1 MSNHKAKRVS
11 NYELFFDLA
20 VVLAI
25 GQLTSAIHVEHIG
38 LQQIIGF
45 LAGIVI
51 ILNIW
56 NNEAFYYNKFGDSR
70 RADIYSVIILML
82 WIGNLALAF
91 NFDVT
96 FLRENYN
103 NVLAFNSMLI
113 LSYATIALQYFLK
126 GKKLGFLPD
135 IKLNLSLI
143 AIYILPL
150 VPIATG
156 LVQYNDW
163 VLSLYFIPM
172 LIPIIQR
179 LPFFKSSIFGASSI
193 QEINFPHALE
203 RNQLLTILTFGES
216 VIGTIRT
223 YPLMTHPIDGLLFF
237 LGLGTLF
244 IFYMTQTFI
253 NINHHQRTKVFG
265 LFYSHALII
274 ISLLFFTVGLEFL
287 ADHHHHD
294 LGVIF
299 FIGAIMS
306 FYVGVIA
313 TSIYNQ
319 DFYRLNRKVIAH
331 YAVTLLIGAFL
342 FYLFRNNSILLGLT
356 LVVHNYTM
364 MQISMKHRFAQRERN
379 NIPHP
384 DPTQNLRDFS

>member
-1 MSNHKAKRVS
+1 MSKHKAKRVS

-25 GQLTSAIHVEHIG
+25 GQLTSAIHVEHVG
-38 LQQIIGF
+38 LQQIFGF

-56 NNEAFYYNKFGDSR
+56 NNEAFYYNKYGDSR

-91 NFDVT
+91 NFDVA
-96 FLRENYN
+96 FLRENYS
-103 NVLAFNSMLI
+103 NVLVFNSMLI
-113 LSYATIALQYFLK
+113 LSYLTIGVQYYLK
-126 GKKLGFLPD
+126 GRRLGFTPD
-135 IKLNLSLI
+135 IKLNIVLMSLY
-143 AIYILPL
+143 ALTL

-156 LVQYNDW
+156 LIRYNDW
-163 VLSLYFIPM
+163 VLTLYFLPM
-172 LIPIIQR
+172 IMPIIQR
-179 LPFFKSSIFGASSI
+179 FVFKDKVIDGSNI

-223 YPLMTHPIDGLLFF
+223 YPLLTHPIDGMLFF

-253 NINHHQRTKVFG
+253 NIDHHQKTRVFG
-265 LFYSHALII
+265 LFYSHAVII

-299 FIGAIMS
+299 FIGAILA
-306 FYVGVIA
+306 FYIGILS
-313 TSIYNQ
+313 TCIYNKEL
-319 DFYRLNRKVIAH
+319 YRLNRTILAQ
-331 YAVTLLIGAFL
+331 YAITLLIGAVL
-342 FYLFRNNSILLGLT
+342 F
-356 LVVHNYTM
+356 
-364 MQISMKHRFAQRERN
+364 
-379 NIPHP
+379 
-384 DPTQNLRDFS
+384 